1 MLVGTTIDQVKFFL
15 RFIFIGFVATI
26 PGLKPRG
33 YRGVGVAL
41 NPRAE
46 ARG

>member
-26 PGLKPRG
+26 PGLKP
-33 YRGVGVAL
+33 GVTGVWVW
-41 NPRAE
+41 P
-46 ARG
+46 